1 MYCPQAW
8 TSHWVS
14 MRWMGIDFLT
24 RRTPHSRRSFLQG
37 SFALGS
43 LALTPSTSWATDT
56 LEPRAQFVSGFG
68 TKNQQYG
75 AALWS
80 PGADAKTLIPTQ
92 GVRLHKAVQ
101 SPDGD
106 TILAVARRPGTLGF
120 AHNQK
125 TKRQSQFKSAPQRHF
140 FGHAHFSETGTHVF
154 TTENAYDAEE
164 GRIGVRNVADAY
176 AQIADWPSYG
186 IGPHDL
192 VMSTGGSEIVI
203 ANGGILTHPDQPR
216 AKLNIETMDPSLSVI
231 DATTGKLLHQARLPK
246 YLHQLSVRH
255 LAQAGDSVLFCC
267 QDQIRRFET
276 VSLLGKM
283 TKRGELV
290 LFEAPGD
297 MWRRMQGYVGSVETD
312 PSETYVVATSP
323 RGGLALFWTI
333 EGGHFLGAVHS
344 PDVCG
349 AAKGDHAGELV
360 LSTGAGDML
369 TVSLASGK
377 PSLVARQTTSLRWD
391 NHLTRLAL

>member
-1 MYCPQAW
+1 M
-8 TSHWVS
+8 
-14 MRWMGIDFLT
+14 T
-24 RRTPHSRRSFLQG
+24 RYTPHSRRSFLQG

-43 LALTPSTSWATDT
+43 LALTSSTSWAKDR
-56 LEPRAQFVSGFG
+56 LESKTQFVSGFG
-68 TKNQQYG
+68 AKHKQYG
-75 AALWS
+75 AAIWS

-101 SPDGD
+101 SPDGE

-120 AHNQK
+120 AYNQK
-125 TKRQSQFKSAPQRHF
+125 TSKQSQFKSAAQRHF
-140 FGHAHFSETGTHVF
+140 FGHAHFSQTGTQVF
-154 TTENAYDAEE
+154 TTENGYDAEE
-164 GRIGVRNVADAY
+164 GRIGVRNVAEAY
-176 AQIADWPSYG
+176 AQIADWSSYG

-192 VMSTGGSEIVI
+192 VMSKGGSEIVV

-231 DATTGKLLHQARLPK
+231 DTTSGRLLHQARLPQH
-246 YLHQLSVRH
+246 LHQLSIRH
-255 LAQAGDSVLFCC
+255 LARAGDIVLFCC

-283 TKRGELV
+283 TNRGELV
-290 LFEAPGD
+290 LFDAPGD

-333 EGGHFLGAVHS
+333 EGGHYVGSVHA

-369 TVSLASGK
+369 TVSLTSGK
-377 PSLVARQTTSLRWD
+377 PSLVACQTTSLRWD
-391 NHLTRLAL
+391 NHLTRLSI